1 MQLPLRALDTGVL
14 FMRSISSLY
23 FCGISSGFRLHL
35 SQLLEASLLALLS
48 QLIAHMAGVVHS
60 VKMDKNTNNNFFIS
74 YSALFCV
81 YSGLLSEELADAE
94 VLSAALS
101 VASSAAPAVVVSS
114 DVSSLVSFLSP

>member
-1 MQLPLRALDTGVL
+1 M
-14 FMRSISSLY
+14 
-23 FCGISSGFRLHL
+23 